1 MRQIHKKTSFFLAMT
16 EHMCYYNKKNTCSKM
31 RARIIFRK
39 FNDNDVEGM

>member
-31 RARIIFRK
+31 GADYIQK
-39 FNDNDVEGM
+39 V